1 MRRVVVTLFAACAA
15 LAMPGAAWAQAPA
28 PAPAPAPAAPAAPA
42 AVPDQMPF
50 DVPYGASITAD
61 RAAQV
66 VAAAVAEAKKSP
78 RNWKLAISVVDPNGD
93 LVYFYKMDQTQ
104 FASISIS
111 QGKARTAARLRRT
124 TQLFFDAMQN
134 PAGSYYTTLDPDL
147 AGQGPYGGPLPAAIS
162 GLLQCHAE
170 SGRCLRR
177 HARPDAG
184 GLSRRLPARR
194 RRQDHRRDRL
204 QRRHRRSGRGR
215 LQGGRGYRQVIDVD
229 RD

>member
-1 MRRVVVTLFAACAA
+1 MRRVVVTLCAA

-104 FASISIS
+104 AASVGIS
-111 QGKARTAARLRRT
+111 QGKARTAAR
-124 TQLFFDAMQN
+124 F
-134 PAGSYYTTLDPDL
+134 
-147 AGQGPYGGPLPAAIS
+147 
-162 GLLQCHAE
+162 
-170 SGRCLRR
+170 
-177 HARPDAG
+177 
-184 GLSRRLPARR
+184 
-194 RRQDHRRDRL
+194 
-204 QRRHRRSGRGR
+204 
-215 LQGGRGYRQVIDVD
+215 
-229 RD
+229 